1 MTRQNIFKMTSK
13 QNLYND
19 TRHQVWA
26 MIKKNLQVRNFVN
39 SENSINFISAIG

>member
-1 MTRQNIFKMTSK
+1 MTRQNIFKMTSN

-26 MIKKNLQVRNFVN
+26 MKKNLQVRNFVN
-39 SENSINFISAIG
+39 SENSINFICAIG

>member
-1 MTRQNIFKMTSK
+1 MTRQNIFKMTSN

-26 MIKKNLQVRNFVN
+26 MIKKIYKLEILLILKIV
-39 SENSINFISAIG
+39 SIL